1 MGRREERGSLD
12 RTPAAARAST
22 GYWSDAV
29 RVTNVTVDRNTTA
42 LPLKWSVAMPSC
54 GSGENAILMD
64 MSGFSIIGRNW
75 RKSGASNDV
84 TVM

>member
-1 MGRREERGSLD
+1 MGRREERGSSH
-12 RTPAAARAST
+12 ACSGARAST

-29 RVTNVTVDRNTTA
+29 RVTKVTVDRNTTA
-42 LPLKWSVAMPSC
+42 LPLKWSVAMPNC